1 MLQLDVPDQF
11 EIIYHYYYDIGLID
25 QNFVKDM
32 FGELIKDTHN
42 RNKFV
47 TAILLVGGTLL
58 VMIVTVSLVYGAFS
72 GTLDPNSI
80 LGTIV
85 GWMGEIAKAFFID
98 IN

>member
-1 MLQLDVPDQF
+1 MRKHWLSALSLNPFEVREVLQ
-11 EIIYHYYYDIGLID
+11 
-25 QNFVKDM
+25 
-32 FGELIKDTHN
+32 
-42 RNKFV
+42 
-47 TAILLVGGTLL
+47 AILLVGGTLL

>member
-1 MLQLDVPDQF
+1 
-11 EIIYHYYYDIGLID
+11 
-25 QNFVKDM
+25 M

-42 RNKFV
+42 RNKIV
-47 TAILLVGGTLL
+47 TAAIFTLVTLL